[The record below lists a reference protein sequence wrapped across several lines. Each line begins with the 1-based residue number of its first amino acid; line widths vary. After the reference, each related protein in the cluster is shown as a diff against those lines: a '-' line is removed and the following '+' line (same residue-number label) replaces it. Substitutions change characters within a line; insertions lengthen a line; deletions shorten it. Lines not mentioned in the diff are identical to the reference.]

1 MARKGLS
8 EGRSCGF
15 LGEGRPDRGN
25 SKCKG
30 PENKLRVSMMPMWP
44 EQREQGSETG
54 GGRQGQTVYIGR
66 ASEALAVSEIYSRS
80 VGQPPKGLGQGVT

>member
-1 MARKGLS
+1 
-8 EGRSCGF
+8 
-15 LGEGRPDRGN
+15 
-25 SKCKG
+25 
-30 PENKLRVSMMPMWP
+30 MPMWP